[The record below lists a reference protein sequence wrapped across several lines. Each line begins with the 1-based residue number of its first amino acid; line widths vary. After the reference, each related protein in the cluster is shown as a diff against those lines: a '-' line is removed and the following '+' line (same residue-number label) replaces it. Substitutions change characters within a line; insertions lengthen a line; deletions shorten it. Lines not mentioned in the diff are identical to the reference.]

1 MKPVRYVTLDPT
13 GNTTCLVL
21 DPVEEKDRGRVTDLL
36 MRRCEQVGYLQPPLN
51 TNAKA
56 RLQMMGGEFCGNAAM
71 AAACYLESLE
81 KNAPEENEL
90 RSVPLQVSG
99 TNGVISC
106 AAWRMSDRF
115 WEGTVEM
122 PPILDLT
129 PIRLGDLDAVLV
141 RMEGIAHLILSD
153 VRLDRTA
160 AEALLK
166 EKARELPDASVGL
179 LLWNSRANYMKPL
192 VFVKKSDTLVWE
204 TGCGS
209 GSTAIG
215 AWLASR
221 EGSGIVR
228 TDIQQPGGII
238 RAEAAAENGTVQYV
252 RISGKIRIGKEE
264 ILHDEIL

>member
-36 MRRCEQVGYLQPPLN
+36 MRRCEQVGYLQPPVMKSD
-51 TNAKA
+51 AKA

-71 AAACYLESLE
+71 ATAAYLVKREGAAG
-81 KNAPEENEL
+81 KTV
-90 RSVPLQVSG
+90 VPLEVSG
-99 TNGVISC
+99 ANGVISC
-106 AAWRMSDRF
+106 AAWRMSER
-115 WEGTVEM
+115 WEGTVKM

-129 PIRLGDLDAVLV
+129 PLSLGGLDAVLV

-153 VRLDRTA
+153 VRLDRTT
-160 AEALLK
+160 AEELLK
-166 EKARELPDASVGL
+166 DKAWELPDASVGL

-252 RISGKIRIGKEE
+252 RITGKIRIGKEE
-264 ILHDEIL
+264 VLHDEIL

>member
-1 MKPVRYVTLDPT
+1 
-13 GNTTCLVL
+13 
-21 DPVEEKDRGRVTDLL
+21 
-36 MRRCEQVGYLQPPLN
+36 
-51 TNAKA
+51 
-56 RLQMMGGEFCGNAAM
+56 
-71 AAACYLESLE
+71 
-81 KNAPEENEL
+81 
-90 RSVPLQVSG
+90 
-99 TNGVISC
+99 
-106 AAWRMSDRF
+106 
-115 WEGTVEM
+115 
-122 PPILDLT
+122 
-129 PIRLGDLDAVLV
+129 
-141 RMEGIAHLILSD
+141 
-153 VRLDRTA
+153 
-160 AEALLK
+160 
-166 EKARELPDASVGL
+166 
-179 LLWNSRANYMKPL
+179 MKPL

>member
-36 MRRCEQVGYLQPPLN
+36 MRRCEQVGYLQPPLK
-51 TNAKA
+51 TDAKA

-71 AAACYLESLE
+71 ATAAYLVKREGAAGKTVVTLE
-81 KNAPEENEL
+81 G
-90 RSVPLQVSG
+90 SG
-99 TNGVISC
+99 ANGVISC

-122 PPILDLT
+122 PPILDLM
-129 PIRLGDLDAVLV
+129 PIRLGDMDAVLV
-141 RMEGIAHLILSD
+141 RMEGITHLILQD
-153 VRLDRTA
+153 VRLDRTT

-166 EKARELPDASVGL
+166 EKARELPDTSVGL

-264 ILHDEIL
+264 ILHDETL